1 MLGYISLNWGNNY
14 RFGYEQRY
22 RLKPN
27 KLYYINM
34 LNSHYKSWESIWSH
48 LYNYEKCLLPKL
60 DMRGC
65 SFCVAFL
72 STIYTKVNV
81 HLITYN
87 RLWIKRFRI
96 IDKYKQFNVLFH
108 VINEGI
114 GCRKKLIAVFT
125 RIYYAMQATF
135 NMFFTLRPW
144 GELSIWLNICIN
156 VSLLIW

>member
-1 MLGYISLNWGNNY
+1 MVTNKVTDWSQTNCIISTCSILITKVERVFDRICIITKNV
-14 RFGYEQRY
+14 
-22 RLKPN
+22 
-27 KLYYINM
+27 YYIV
-34 LNSHYKSWESIWSH
+34 
-48 LYNYEKCLLPKL
+48 LPKL